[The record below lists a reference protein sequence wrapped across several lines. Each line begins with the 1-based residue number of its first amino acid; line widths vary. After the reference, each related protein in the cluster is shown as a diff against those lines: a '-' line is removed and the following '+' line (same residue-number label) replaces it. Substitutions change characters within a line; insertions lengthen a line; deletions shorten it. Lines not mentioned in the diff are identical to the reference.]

1 MAPPPLLLFGIEFRA
16 MRVLTCPR
24 SMVHC
29 GGQQPK
35 RSELVDI
42 QDAPTYGEILA
53 DPSTRDYVKEVIR
66 LVRDRDPVDVAND
79 MDVVA
84 KAAARRAD
92 GV

>member
-1 MAPPPLLLFGIEFRA
+1 M
-16 MRVLTCPR
+16 
-24 SMVHC
+24 
-29 GGQQPK
+29 
-35 RSELVDI
+35 DI